1 MSFWKQAIVCV
12 VLLAA
17 GLVGWRLYQHPDVV
31 GLARE
36 SSDRPAGK
44 NGERGNRIP
53 GLVAGGAV
61 NVVTAPVERDAT
73 GDTVMS
79 LGTAK
84 AVRSVT
90 LYPEVSGTI
99 AAVNVVPG
107 KTVDSGDILVQLVN
121 EEQRVAVEK
130 AEITLEQ
137 AHGARE
143 RQQTLAKSKA
153 TSDVALSDA
162 ETAERMAEVEL
173 KAAKVDLRRRS
184 ITAPFAGVTG
194 LTDISVGDFVT
205 TTTPLAT
212 VDDFST
218 MRVWFEVPERW
229 AGRVTQ
235 DQDITAAV
243 PALPGSKFSGKITGI
258 DNHIDATTRTLRLQ
272 ADLANKDGLLK
283 TGMAIMVMLEF
294 NPDEELAVPNLAVQ
308 WDRRG
313 SFVWK
318 VADGAARRADV
329 AIIRRQSGIVVLTGD
344 IAAGDRVIVEGLLRL
359 REGAK
364 LNEVAETPDIVDQA
378 PLRPGMTPAGEEVP
392 AAGTAAPASTRS

>member
-1 MSFWKQAIVCV
+1 MA
-12 VLLAA
+12 
-17 GLVGWRLYQHPDVV
+17 
-31 GLARE
+31 
-36 SSDRPAGK
+36 
-44 NGERGNRIP
+44 
-53 GLVAGGAV
+53 
-61 NVVTAPVERDAT
+61 
-73 GDTVMS
+73 
-79 LGTAK
+79 LGSAK

-107 KTVDSGDILVQLVN
+107 KAVEQGDILIQLVN
-121 EEQRVAVEK
+121 EEQRVAVAK
-130 AEITLEQ
+130 AEITLQQ
-137 AHGARE
+137 AQGALE
-143 RQQTLAKSKA
+143 RQQTLAKSQA

-162 ETAERMAEVEL
+162 ETAKRMAEVEL
-173 KAAKVDLRRRS
+173 QAAKVELRRRS
-184 ITAPFAGVTG
+184 ITAPFSGMTG
-194 LTDISVGDFVT
+194 LTDSSVGDLVT

-218 MRVWFEVPERW
+218 MRVLFEVPERW
-229 AGRVTQ
+229 SGHVTQ
-235 DQDITAAV
+235 DQEITATAQ
-243 PALPGSKFSGKITGI
+243 ALPGSKFSGRITGI
-258 DNHIDATTRTLRLQ
+258 DNRIDATTRTLRLQ
-272 ADLANKDGLLK
+272 ADLPNKDGLLK

-294 NPDEELAVPNLAVQ
+294 NPEEELAVPNLAVQ

-364 LNEVAETPDIVDQA
+364 LNEIMETPTVIEEA
-378 PLRPGMTPAGEEVP
+378 PLRPGMPPAEEVP
-392 AAGTAAPASTRS
+392 AAGAVAPASTRS